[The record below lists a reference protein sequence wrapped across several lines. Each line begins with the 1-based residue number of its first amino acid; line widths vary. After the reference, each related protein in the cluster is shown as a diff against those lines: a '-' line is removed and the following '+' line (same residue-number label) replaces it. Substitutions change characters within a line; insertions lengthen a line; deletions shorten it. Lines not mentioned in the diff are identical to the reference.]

1 MTLEVALR
9 HRIGAF
15 TLDAAFQAPP
25 GVTALFGR
33 SGAGK
38 SSVVQAVA
46 GLMRPREG
54 AITLEGETLLDTAAG
69 VWRPPHRRRLGVV
82 FQESR
87 LFAHMSVRRNL
98 LYGARFSGG
107 AARGALA
114 DVVDLL
120 GLGGLLSRS
129 PATLSGGEQQRVA
142 IGRALLARPRMLVMD
157 EPLAALDA
165 PRRAE
170 ILPYLER
177 LRDSTGLPILYVSH
191 SVAEVARLAATL
203 VVMEA
208 GRVAHAGPAAELLA
222 DPAIAPLIGV
232 REAGALLSARVVAHA
247 ADGLT
252 ELAVSA
258 GRLVVPRIAAP
269 PGARLRVR
277 VPATDVILATAT
289 PRGLSALNIL
299 PVRVAGLRPGSG
311 PGVIVQL
318 RAGDELLLARIT
330 RRSAEHLGLAPG
342 LACHAIIKSVSVAPG
357 NIGGPTTDAGDIAG
371 SAELA

>member
-1 MTLEVALR
+1 MTLDVALR
-9 HRIGAF
+9 HQIGSF
-15 TLDAAFQAPP
+15 TLDVAFQAPA

-38 SSVVQAVA
+38 SSVVHAVA
-46 GLMRPREG
+46 GLMRPRAG
-54 AITLEGETLLDTAAG
+54 AIRLEDETLLDTEAG
-69 VWRPPHRRRLGVV
+69 IWRPPHQRRLGVV

-98 LYGARFSGG
+98 LYGAWFSGG

-120 GLGGLLSRS
+120 GLGGLLSRA
-129 PATLSGGEQQRVA
+129 PDTLSGGEQQRVA

-203 VVMEA
+203 VVMEE
-208 GRVAHAGPAAELLA
+208 GRVAQAGPAAEMLA

-232 REAGALLSARVVAHA
+232 REAGALLSAQVVAHA
-247 ADGLT
+247 PDGLT

-258 GRLVVPRIAAP
+258 GRLVVPHIVAP
-269 PGARLRVR
+269 LGARLRVR
-277 VPATDVILATAT
+277 VPANDVILATQPPT
-289 PRGLSALNIL
+289 GLSALNIL
-299 PVRVAGLRPGSG
+299 PVRVAGLRPGTG

-318 RAGDELLLARIT
+318 RAGEELLLARIT
-330 RRSAEHLGLAPG
+330 RRSAETLGLVPG
-342 LACHAIIKSVSVAPG
+342 LACHAIVKSVSVAPG
-357 NIGGPTTDAGDIAG
+357 NIGAPTSD
-371 SAELA
+371 LADTPGTSDPV